1 MAAPPS
7 GPRPC
12 PGTRNTASGKAAG
25 REARPAVS
33 RPVQRTRRTQEVLP
47 LSAIDTR
54 IPLLWTAR
62 RPIFARAKGSAG
74 RWRDTV
80 SKIVERTLDFLELF
94 AREKRPLSLSDISRL
109 LSIPV
114 SSRHDV
120 LQALQERGF
129 IYEIAPRGG
138 YYPTLR
144 LYELGKSI
152 TENDP
157 VVHRAELVLRELR
170 DALDETVL
178 LAKVTG
184 LSGIYLLNFDSS
196 QPLRFQL
203 RPGETIK
210 NLHATSDGLA
220 LLATLDER
228 RLRDAMERMPLV
240 PLTRNTPKT
249 AEELCLLID
258 AGRSRGYYVNPEYSI
273 EGLTALS
280 GSFSWQ
286 QSFYIVTIAGPTAR
300 LSTRIEVM
308 APLLLNACRRLEMR
322 NATC

>member
-1 MAAPPS
+1 M
-7 GPRPC
+7 
-12 PGTRNTASGKAAG
+12 
-25 REARPAVS
+25 
-33 RPVQRTRRTQEVLP
+33 
-47 LSAIDTR
+47 
-54 IPLLWTAR
+54 
-62 RPIFARAKGSAG
+62 
-74 RWRDTV
+74 

-114 SSRHDV
+114 SSCHDV

-144 LYELGKSI
+144 LYELGQTI

-170 DALDETVL
+170 NALDETVL
-178 LAKVTG
+178 LAKITG
-184 LSGIYLLNFDSS
+184 LSGIYLLTFDSS
-196 QPLRFQL
+196 HPLRFQL

-210 NLHATSDGLA
+210 NLHATSAGLA

-228 RLRDAMERMPLV
+228 KFQDALAKLPLV
-240 PLTRNTPKT
+240 PLTRNTPNT
-249 AEELCLLID
+249 VEELCRLID
-258 AGRSRGYYVNPEYSI
+258 TGRSRGYYVNPEYST

-286 QSFYIVTIAGPTAR
+286 QTFYIITIAGPTAR
-300 LSTRIEVM
+300 LSSRLEV
-308 APLLLNACRRLEMR
+308 AGTLLLDACRRLEMR